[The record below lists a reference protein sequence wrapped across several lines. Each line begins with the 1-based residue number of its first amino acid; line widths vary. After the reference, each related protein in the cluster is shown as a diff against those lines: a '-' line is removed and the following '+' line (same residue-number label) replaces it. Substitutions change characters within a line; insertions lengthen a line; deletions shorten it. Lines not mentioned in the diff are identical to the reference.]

1 VPAGVRLAPSILTAD
16 FSRIGE
22 QVFEAEQAGADFI
35 HVDVM
40 DGQFVPNIT
49 LGPAIVSAIHRSTN
63 LPLDVH
69 LMILEPERQ
78 LEAFADAGASILT
91 VHAEATRHLHRA
103 VQLAKHTGARAGVA
117 INPATPVGTFEDILS
132 DIDLALVMSVNPGW
146 GGQAFLPVAVDKLAK
161 VRRML
166 DERNLT
172 AELEVDG
179 GVNQETAP
187 AAVSAGATLI
197 VAGSAIY
204 NPDESVAAACGRML
218 RVIRQAESNRV

>member
-1 VPAGVRLAPSILTAD
+1 VQSAVKLAPSILTAD

-49 LGPAIVSAIHRSTN
+49 LGPAIVSAIHRSTS

-78 LEAFADAGASILT
+78 LQAFADAGASVLT

-103 VQLAKHTGARAGVA
+103 VQLAKQRGVRAGVA
-117 INPATPVGTFEDILS
+117 INPATPVATLEDILA

-146 GGQAFLPVAVDKLAK
+146 GGQLFLPVALKKLAS

-166 DERNLT
+166 NERDSP

-179 GVNQETAP
+179 GVNPETAP
-187 AAVSAGATLI
+187 AAVAAGATVI

-204 NPDESVAAACGRML
+204 NDHESVGAACGQML
-218 RVIRQAESNRV
+218 RAIRRAETC